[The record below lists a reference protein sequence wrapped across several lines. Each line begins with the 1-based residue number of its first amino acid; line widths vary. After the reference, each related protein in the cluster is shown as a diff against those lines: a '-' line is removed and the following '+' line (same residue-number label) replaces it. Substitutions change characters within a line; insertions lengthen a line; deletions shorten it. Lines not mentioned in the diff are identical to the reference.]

1 MWIEISIATRL
12 TFLTTRH
19 SPQGASHLPYRNML
33 QAIMYPDTRRNSDSC
48 DSLLS
53 MSPASTT
60 SSSSSTSPPELTYA
74 NPICI
79 PLKSLLSPP
88 STTTISADYFSLSP
102 ATPPSA
108 PSNSPNAN
116 SACAFPSWPR
126 GPLLSS
132 SATASSCATRGCAK
146 SSYISDEDLLDL
158 EELEL
163 CGDVRIATG
172 AAEISWSATRQPPVV
187 VISREV
193 HVGSRP
199 KRKRRRSSPLKKQ
212 KFVGK
217 MSPIVE
223 GEE

>member
-1 MWIEISIATRL
+1 
-12 TFLTTRH
+12 
-19 SPQGASHLPYRNML
+19 
-33 QAIMYPDTRRNSDSC
+33 MYPDTRRESVSS

-60 SSSSSTSPPELTYA
+60 SSSSSSSPPELTYA
-74 NPICI
+74 NPIGI

-88 STTTISADYFSLSP
+88 STTTTSADYFSLSP

-108 PSNSPNAN
+108 PFNSPNAN
-116 SACAFPSWPR
+116 SACAFPSWPS

-132 SATASSCATRGCAK
+132 SATTPSYATRGCAK

-172 AAEISWSATRQPPVV
+172 AAEISWSATRQPPMVV
-187 VISREV
+187 KSQEV